1 MAPTESVALPPGRPA
16 PPFTLPDARGNQPVS
31 PNDHAGSPLIVAF
44 ICNHCPYVVHI
55 LEPFVA
61 LAAELA
67 ARGVATIAISSN
79 DIAAYPQDGPLEMA
93 ALAEAKGFG
102 FPYCFDESQDV
113 ARAYEA
119 ACTPDLYLFDA
130 DHRLYY
136 RGQFDATRP
145 RRGETATGSD
155 LRAAAEALLA
165 GRAPPT
171 DPPPSVGCS
180 IKWKSD

>member
-1 MAPTESVALPPGRPA
+1 MARTESVPLPPGTPA

-31 PNDHAGSPLIVAF
+31 PSDHDGSPLLVGF

-67 ARGVATIAISSN
+67 ERGVATIAISSN
-79 DIAAYPQDGPLEMA
+79 DIVAYPQDGPLEMA
-93 ALAEAKGFG
+93 ALAEEKGFD

-113 ARAYEA
+113 ARAYGA
-119 ACTPDLYLFDA
+119 VCTPDLYLFDA
-130 DHRLYY
+130 EHGLYY
-136 RGQFDATRP
+136 RGQFDETRP
-145 RRGETATGSD
+145 GSGGAAHGED

-165 GRAPPT
+165 GEPPSA
-171 DPPPSVGCS
+171 DPTPSVGCS
-180 IKWKSD
+180 IKWKSG

>member
-1 MAPTESVALPPGRPA
+1 MARTESAALPPGTPA

-31 PNDHAGSPLIVAF
+31 PADHAGRPLLVAF
-44 ICNHCPYVVHI
+44 LCNHCPYVVHV

-61 LAAELA
+61 LAAA
-67 ARGVATIAISSN
+67 FAPRGLATIAISAN
-79 DIAAYPQDGPLEMA
+79 DIAAYPQDGPVAMA

-113 ARAYEA
+113 ARAYGA
-119 ACTPDLYLFDA
+119 VCTPDLYLFDA
-130 DHRLYY
+130 GHRLFY

-145 RRGETATGSD
+145 GRGDATGED
-155 LRAAAEALLA
+155 LAAAIESLLA
-165 GRAPPT
+165 GDAPPA

-180 IKWKSD
+180 IKWKPA